1 MSSLF
6 SHLLLMCGMHSG
18 KMYMPPS
25 YSLYGQLLSY
35 DIVFGKSLKQTE
47 QVFENLESL

>member
-35 DIVFGKSLKQTE
+35 VFGKSLKQAE